1 MRGEPGNG
9 PRCGRKAEGNVR
21 GKNKH
26 HIYENIVKRGMDICL
41 AALALLL
48 LSPLALV
55 CALLIKLEEPGA
67 SILYRDRRNGR
78 DGREFLVL
86 KFRTMK
92 NGLSGK
98 DLTPVPGTLT
108 RTGKVLRTLSL
119 DEIPQFVN
127 ILRGEMSFIGPR
139 PLPTVYYPWFSES
152 ERRRFDV
159 RPGLTGLAQVSGRAN
174 LNWDERFVLDVRY
187 VEGMSFVQ
195 DMRICI
201 RTVLVVFRHE
211 DVLIEDETENVDFDV
226 YRKRQLE
233 ALRARP

>member
-1 MRGEPGNG
+1 MRGE
-9 PRCGRKAEGNVR
+9 
-21 GKNKH
+21 NKRR
-26 HIYENIVKRGMDICL
+26 IYENTVKRGLDIGL

-67 SILYRDRRNGR
+67 GVLYRDRRNGKG
-78 DGREFLVL
+78 GREFPAL

-92 NGLSGK
+92 SGLSGK

-139 PLPTVYYPWFSES
+139 PLPTAYYLWFSES

-174 LNWDERFVLDVRY
+174 LDWDERFALDARY
-187 VEGMSFVQ
+187 VEGMSFAQ
-195 DMRICI
+195 DVRICV
-201 RTVLVVFRHE
+201 RTVLVVLRHE

-226 YRKRQLE
+226 YRKRQME